1 MEISLCTL
9 IPLFMKV
16 SLSPDINLCDWLGLN
31 HQLTNSLISHP
42 GGLSPRVPLYIV
54 SGKWPTTA
62 IGFPL
67 NTKALVSLTAF
78 MACRSVPRVTNACPF
93 IRPSFISRMSKLSA
107 KYTIQAYLW
116 PRKYS
121 LYGTNLKQAKNQQN
135 FFFQGLK
142 KYQSLCMLFIQIK
155 LNSVQIFSEN
165 TFHKWQR
172 ERQLCKFLQENEKY
186 APTSLRGLVNFTKIL
201 WECEDK
207 DKSVPPQHGKRQ
219 ADLSIPTRATTGCV
233 SQANYPV
240 PVTGTCTVLW
250 PVVWTSQSD
259 FWSCKTQ

>member
-1 MEISLCTL
+1 MTYHSHWLPLEYKSVGISDS
-9 IPLFMKV
+9 F
-16 SLSPDINLCDWLGLN
+16 
-31 HQLTNSLISHP
+31 H
-42 GGLSPRVPLYIV
+42 GLSFSAQGDERLSFHSTFFHQSDVKTV
-54 SGKWPTTA
+54 SKIHNSSIFVTTEVQ
-62 IGFPL
+62 FVWNKL
-67 NTKALVSLTAF
+67 ETSRKQ
-78 MACRSVPRVTNACPF
+78 TN
-93 IRPSFISRMSKLSA
+93 
-107 KYTIQAYLW
+107 
-116 PRKYS
+116 
-121 LYGTNLKQAKNQQN
+121 NKN
-135 FFFQGLK
+135 FQGLK